1 MKGSITAV
9 FKEAEF
15 WGGATQ
21 GKGKSLFPEGGCVN
35 FPVNRD
41 EIRECGKNS
50 LLWKEISG
58 IR

>member
-1 MKGSITAV
+1 MKGSITSV

-21 GKGKSLFPEGGCVN
+21 GKGRSLFPEGGLCEL
-35 FPVNRD
+35 PVNRD
-41 EIRECGKNS
+41 EIREYGKNS